1 MLRQYISMCLSLRR
15 KLPWHKIAPE
25 VHKAKHTPN
34 HTVCQQRQKS
44 VLFVFLPKN
53 SVKYFVVSQISITF
67 AEL

>member
-1 MLRQYISMCLSLRR
+1 MLRQYN
-15 KLPWHKIAPE
+15 
-25 VHKAKHTPN
+25 TPN

-53 SVKYFVVSQISITF
+53 SVKYFVFSQISITF